1 MVAALTTSDMKKL
14 ISEHFFLNLK
24 YCAHFRQQQ
33 KSKIPADFSAR
44 KNANNLYQGRR
55 KLTKSGRASSTMGR
69 GHNLSP
75 LFDIWVTDTLKT
87 RWATAHPAHP
97 SPTPLWLCIALL
109 PMYTVHTYI
118 VSRYVDY
125 WKRQM
130 KNFPGTHPPYLL
142 LSLFCFVF
150 LSKGKIGPYHVQF

>member
-1 MVAALTTSDMKKL
+1 M
-14 ISEHFFLNLK
+14 
-24 YCAHFRQQQ
+24 YC
-33 KSKIPADFSAR
+33 
-44 KNANNLYQGRR
+44 
-55 KLTKSGRASSTMGR
+55 STMGG

-75 LFDIWVTDTLKT
+75 LVEIWLTDLLKHG
-87 RWATAHPAHP
+87 WAIAHPIHP
-97 SPTPLWLCIALL
+97 SPTPLCLCIALL

-130 KNFPGTHPPYLL
+130 KNFPETHPPYLL

-150 LSKGKIGPYHVQF
+150 LSKGKIGPYHVQCQAQYIDQNSKAYLQLEGVVHQICDWAKQLNRHSSKSI

>member
-1 MVAALTTSDMKKL
+1 M
-14 ISEHFFLNLK
+14 E

-44 KNANNLYQGRR
+44 KNANNLYQGCK
-55 KLTKSGRASSTMGR
+55 KLPKARWASMYCSTMGG

-75 LFDIWVTDTLKT
+75 LVEIWLTDLLKHG
-87 RWATAHPAHP
+87 WAIAHPIHP
-97 SPTPLWLCIALL
+97 SPTPLCLCIALL

-130 KNFPGTHPPYLL
+130 KNIPETHPPYLL

-150 LSKGKIGPYHVQF
+150 LSKGKIGPYHVQC

>member
-1 MVAALTTSDMKKL
+1 M
-14 ISEHFFLNLK
+14 
-24 YCAHFRQQQ
+24 YC
-33 KSKIPADFSAR
+33 
-44 KNANNLYQGRR
+44 
-55 KLTKSGRASSTMGR
+55 STMGG

-75 LFDIWVTDTLKT
+75 LVEIWLTDLLKHG
-87 RWATAHPAHP
+87 WAIAHPIHP
-97 SPTPLWLCIALL
+97 SPTPLCLCIALL

-130 KNFPGTHPPYLL
+130 KNFPETHPPYLL

-150 LSKGKIGPYHVQF
+150 LSKGKIGPYHVQCQAQYKDQDSKAQLQLLFISYLLRRELATAFLC

>member
-1 MVAALTTSDMKKL
+1 MVAALTTSDVKKL
-14 ISEHFFLNLK
+14 ILNIFLKNLE

-55 KLTKSGRASSTMGR
+55 KLPKPGWASSTMGR

-75 LFDIWVTDTLKT
+75 LFDIWVTDILKT
-87 RWATAHPAHP
+87 GWAIAHPAHP
-97 SPTPLWLCIALL
+97 SPTPLWLCIA

-130 KNFPGTHPPYLL
+130 KNFPETHPPYLL

-150 LSKGKIGPYHVQF
+150 LSKGKIGPYHVQC